1 MSKDDSIDILNFGKR
16 NLCETATISERYSVE
31 DDGIYHIHEEVRIV
45 GSLASKRLVMPKD
58 TFIEA
63 FHKYLGGTL

>member
-1 MSKDDSIDILNFGKR
+1 MADNSVVKVMHCPDEIS
-16 NLCETATISERYSVE
+16 TISERYSVE
-31 DDGIYHIHEEVRIV
+31 DDGIYHIHEEVRKV
-45 GSLASKRLVMPKD
+45 GNLASKRLVMPKA